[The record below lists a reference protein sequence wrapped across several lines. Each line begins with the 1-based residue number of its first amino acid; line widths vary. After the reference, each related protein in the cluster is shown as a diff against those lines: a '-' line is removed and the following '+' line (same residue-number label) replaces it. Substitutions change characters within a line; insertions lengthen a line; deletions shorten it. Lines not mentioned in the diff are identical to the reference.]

1 MRTSTSLPSLPRHR
15 DVVTQTEAWRLED
28 ADSKAG
34 VGGWRVE
41 DSGGK
46 GGGKVGVS
54 KVAPRPV
61 WPGRRQYRVSPKSRP
76 APPPPVPPPP
86 PPLSPGPGRVSAY
99 CHDPGSFS
107 YTNTGYTSPLSTL
120 NNMDSS
126 FSFSS
131 PASRSRVDLWRRET
145 YIAIAYDAG
154 KLFKISTEEIS
165 STLTSAIQ
173 IK

>member
-28 ADSKAG
+28 TDSKGGA
-34 VGGWRVE
+34 GGWRLE

-46 GGGKVGVS
+46 GGGKVGVR
-54 KVAPRPV
+54 KAAPRPL

-120 NNMDSS
+120 HNMDSS

-131 PASRSRVDLWRRET
+131 PASRSRVDNICFSW
-145 YIAIAYDAG
+145 
-154 KLFKISTEEIS
+154 K
-165 STLTSAIQ
+165 
-173 IK
+173 